1 MILKNIILEN
11 FRNYVQETVE
21 LNPKINLFIGEN
33 AQGKT
38 NLIEAIYYLATGRSF
53 RNSRELE
60 IINWNKDYLRLQIKF
75 FKKALTVNFLL
86 IFIMIKR

>member
-75 FKKALTVNFLL
+75 FKKSVNREFFIDFYF
-86 IFIMIKR
+86 IF